1 MVNDQE
7 LEQGLRNAKILWA
20 TLISSLAAYVVLA
33 QMVGEKINVS
43 LPAQTFTT
51 LRTVLYVVSLCTIIG
66 SRILRSKMLAS
77 ANQPTRSLTA
87 TDTTPVVRRYISAMV
102 ISLGLAEAVAL
113 YGVILYVLG
122 KNQVDLYALILAAVT
137 AMLLHAPKRSELL
150 DLAQNSGARL

>member
-7 LEQGLRNAKILWA
+7 LDQGLRNAKILWA
-20 TLISSLAAYVVLA
+20 TLISSLVAYVVLA

-66 SRILRSKMLAS
+66 SRILRSKMLS
-77 ANQPTRSLTA
+77 TSNQPTRSLTDSGTA
-87 TDTTPVVRRYISAMV
+87 PVVRRYISAMV
-102 ISLGLAEAVAL
+102 TSLGLAEAVAL

-122 KNQVDLYALILAAVT
+122 KNQVDLYALILAAAT

-150 DLAQNSGARL
+150 DLAQNSGTRL

>member
-7 LEQGLRNAKILWA
+7 LDQGLRNAKILWA
-20 TLISSLAAYVVLA
+20 TLISSLAAFVVLA

-66 SRILRSKMLAS
+66 SRILRSKMLS
-77 ANQPTRSLTA
+77 TSNQPTRSLTDSGTA
-87 TDTTPVVRRYISAMV
+87 PVVRRYISAMV

-122 KNQVDLYALILAAVT
+122 KNQVDLYALILAAAT
-137 AMLLHAPKRSELL
+137 AMLRHAPKRSELL
-150 DLAQNSGARL
+150 DLAQNSGTRL